1 MNYGR
6 LSVKKTLSVEELK
19 KGYGKTWIWTA
30 IDPNTRLIISFLV
43 GKRTLSSCRKYF
55 KQLLSRI
62 DNKPLFTSD
71 ELVHYETILREN
83 FSVCEPQEKTGKRGR
98 PRKDKKTIDPELDY
112 AVVHKTREKG
122 RVVNVETKIVFGE
135 GERIQQKL
143 SKSPSNTINTAY
155 VERSNGTLRKMNSH
169 LRRKS
174 LTFAKEKDY
183 LKAKLNLIIFFYN
196 FIRPHATLSKNAD
209 KTRTPRTPALYA
221 GIIDKNWDVEYA
233 FIKPYAKQ

>member
-1 MNYGR
+1 
-6 LSVKKTLSVEELK
+6 LSQKKTLTVEELK

-71 ELVHYETILREN
+71 ELVHYETVLREN
-83 FSVCEPQEKTGKRGR
+83 FSICEPQEKSGKRGR
-98 PRKDKKTIDPELDY
+98 PRKDKKTIDPELNY

-122 RVVNVETKIVFGE
+122 KVVKVETKIVFGDE
-135 GERIQQKL
+135 ESIKQKL
-143 SKSPSNTINTAY
+143 SKSPSNKINTAY
-155 VERSNGTLRKMNSH
+155 VERSNGTLRKMDSH

-174 LTFAKEKDY
+174 LTFAKEKKC
-183 LKAKLNLIIFFYN
+183 LEARLSLIIFFYN
-196 FIRPHATLSKNAD
+196 FIRPHGTLSKNAD
-209 KTRTPRTPALYA
+209 KTQTARTPALYA
-221 GIIDKNWDVEYA
+221 GITDKNWDVQYA
-233 FIKPYAKQ
+233 FKKSYL